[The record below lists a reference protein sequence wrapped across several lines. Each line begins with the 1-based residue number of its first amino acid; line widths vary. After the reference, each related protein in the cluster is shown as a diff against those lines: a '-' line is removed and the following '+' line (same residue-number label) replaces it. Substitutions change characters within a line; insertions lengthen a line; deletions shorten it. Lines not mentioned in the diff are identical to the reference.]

1 MIGAIAGD
9 IIGSRF
15 EGGQAPSYDFELFH
29 PFCRFTDD
37 TVCTLAVAR
46 AIMDQGDFADN
57 IRSLAREFPNSR
69 YGGMFREWFRVENA
83 PAYGSWGN
91 GAPMRVSSVGWL
103 ARSLEQVDE
112 LAEAQASVSHDHPD
126 AINASKAI
134 ARAIFLLSHGE
145 NKSDVGS
152 AIENDFE
159 YDLSE
164 DAIKGRKWF
173 DITAKGIS
181 QTALSLAL
189 RCNSWEDTIRACAL
203 RGGDTDTLACIAG
216 SVSEAMYGV
225 PEKIATQAKKRLAP
239 SLLAIVQRFEEITKT
254 RNKQQ

>member
-15 EGGQAPSYDFELFH
+15 ERGQAPSHDFELFH
-29 PFCRFTDD
+29 PFCRSTDD

-46 AIMDQGDFADN
+46 AIMDQGGFADH
-57 IRSLAREFPNSR
+57 IRNLAREFPNSG
-69 YGGMFREWFRVENA
+69 YGGMFRKWFRLENA

-112 LAEAQASVSHDHPD
+112 LAEAQASVTHDHTD
-126 AINASKAI
+126 AIIASKAI

-145 NKSDVGS
+145 SRSDVGS
-152 AIENDFE
+152 AIENDFG

-164 DAIKGRKWF
+164 DAIEGRKWF
-173 DITAKGIS
+173 DITAKGTS
-181 QTALSLAL
+181 QTALSVAL
-189 RCNSWEDTIRACAL
+189 RCNSWEDTIRTCAL
-203 RGGDTDTLACIAG
+203 RGGDTDALSCIAG

-225 PEKIATQAKKRLAP
+225 PEEIATQAKKRLAP
-239 SLLAIVQRFEEITKT
+239 SLLAIVQRFEEIMKT
-254 RNKQQ
+254 RKKQQ